1 MCGISGIYK
10 FDKINDNDI
19 VYLKKSVET
28 LKKRGPDNQ
37 GFFNDNT
44 VALGHSRLS
53 VIDISDKANQPITS
67 NDGRYTIVYNGEF
80 YNYINER
87 NNLLSKGYKFI
98 SQSDTEV
105 LLYMYIE
112 YGAGFIEKVN
122 GCFAIAIYDKQN
134 KSLFLARDRMGIK
147 PLYIYNDTEKIIF
160 ASEIK
165 ALLEY
170 GITREIDDTSIY
182 NFFQFNYIPG
192 PQTIFKNINKLTPG
206 SYLIINTEKFIKN
219 RYYSVPENAIN
230 KNLTYVDA
238 QKKLI
243 NLIDNSVKSRLISD
257 VSIGSFLSGGI
268 DSSIITATASKFTKN
283 LNTFSIGYAD
293 EPFFDE
299 TRYAELV
306 ARKFK
311 TNHTTFKLTN
321 ADLFENVFNVLD
333 TFDEPFA
340 DSSALV
346 VYILSKLTKQK
357 VTVAL
362 SGDGADE
369 IFSGYNKHFAHYNAN
384 LSNLRNLIIKNT
396 GFLWNTLPKSRNG
409 KISNQIRKIQ
419 KYSKGLK
426 LGDKERYWA
435 WATIKNEKQAQD
447 LLKFTIDTKDY
458 GRRKREI
465 TEFIT
470 SGDFNKIL
478 FTDTHLVLQND
489 MLTKVDLMSMANS
502 LEVRTPF
509 LDHNIVNFAFSLS
522 VNYKIDKSFK
532 KKILQD
538 AYRDI
543 LPRELYN
550 RPKHGF
556 EVPLLKW
563 LKTDLQD
570 IILQNLLNRD
580 FIESQNIFN
589 YNEIEKIINRLNS
602 NNPQD
607 APAEVW
613 ALIVFQHWWKKY
625 MY

>member
-10 FDKINDNDI
+10 FDKITDNDI
-19 VYLKKSVET
+19 VSVKKSVKT
-28 LKKRGPDNQ
+28 LEKRGPDNS
-37 GFFNDNT
+37 GFFANKT
-44 VALGHSRLS
+44 VAFGHSRLS
-53 VIDISDKANQPITS
+53 VIDVSNKANQPMSDTS
-67 NDGRYTIVYNGEF
+67 GRYTIVYNGEF
-80 YNYINER
+80 YNFKIER
-87 NNLLSKGYKFI
+87 QKLTNKYKFV

-112 YGAGFIEKVN
+112 YGADFIDKVN

-134 KSLFLARDRMGIK
+134 KSLFLARDRMGIN

-170 GITREIDDTSIY
+170 NIPRHIDNTSIY
-182 NFFQFNYIPG
+182 NFFQFNYVPG

-206 SYLIINTEKFIKN
+206 SYLIITPEKFIKN

-243 NLIDNSVKSRLISD
+243 DLIDNSVKSRLISD
-257 VSIGSFLSGGI
+257 VPIGAFLSGGI
-268 DSSIITATASKFTKN
+268 DSSIIVATASKFTKK

-293 EPFFDE
+293 EPFYDE

-306 ARKFK
+306 AKKFK
-311 TNHTTFKLTN
+311 TNHTPFKLTN

-384 LSNLRNLIIKNT
+384 LSNLRNSIIKNT

-419 KYSKGLK
+419 KYNKGLK
-426 LGDKERYWA
+426 LTDKERYWT
-435 WATIKNEKQAQD
+435 WATIKSAKNAQN
-447 LLKFTIDTKDY
+447 LLNLEINQKDY
-458 GRRKREI
+458 DRRKREI

-470 SGDFNKIL
+470 TNDFNQIL
-478 FTDTHLVLQND
+478 FTDTYLVLQND

-509 LDHNIVNFAFSLS
+509 LDHNIVNFAFSLPA
-522 VNYKIDKSFK
+522 NYKIDKSMK

-538 AYRDI
+538 TYRSI
-543 LPRELYN
+543 LPQELYN

-563 LKTDLQD
+563 LKTDLQE
-570 IILQNLLNRD
+570 IISKDLLNRD
-580 FIESQNIFN
+580 FIENQNIFN
-589 YNEIEKIINRLNS
+589 YIEIQNIINRLNS
-602 NNPQD
+602 GSPQD

-625 MY
+625 IH

>member
-10 FDKINDNDI
+10 FDKINDKDI
-19 VYLKKSVET
+19 VNLNKSVKT
-28 LKKRGPDNQ
+28 LKNRGPDNT
-37 GFFNDNT
+37 GYFNDQT
-44 VALGHSRLS
+44 IAMGHSRLS
-53 VIDISDKANQPITS
+53 VIDVSDKANQPIT
-67 NDGRYTIVYNGEF
+67 DATGRYTIVYNGEF
-80 YNYINER
+80 YNFKTER
-87 NNLLSKGYKFI
+87 QKLIGKYNFI

-112 YGAGFIEKVN
+112 YGADFIEKVN
-122 GCFAIAIYDKQN
+122 GCFAIAIYDKQS
-134 KSLFLARDRMGIK
+134 KTLFLARDRMGIK

-170 GITREIDDTSIY
+170 DIPRYIDNTSVY

-192 PQTIFKNINKLTPG
+192 PQTVFKNVNKLTPG
-206 SYLIINTEKFIKN
+206 SYILINDKKFIKN
-219 RYYSVPENAIN
+219 RYYSIPENNID
-230 KNLTYVDA
+230 KNISYAGA
-238 QKKLI
+238 QKTLIKLI
-243 NLIDNSVKSRLISD
+243 DESVKDRLISD
-257 VSIGSFLSGGI
+257 VPIGAFLSGGI
-268 DSSIITATASKFTKN
+268 DSSIIVATASKFTKN

-306 ARKFK
+306 AQKFK

-321 ADLFENVFNVLD
+321 SDLFDNIFNVLD

-340 DSSALV
+340 DSSALA

-384 LSNLRNLIIKNT
+384 LNNTRNALIKNS
-396 GFLWNTLPKSRNG
+396 GFLWNALPKSRNG
-409 KISNQIRKIQ
+409 KLSNQIRKIQ
-419 KYSKGLK
+419 KYNKGLK
-426 LGDKERYWA
+426 LNNKERYWL
-435 WATIKNEKQAQD
+435 WATVKTENNAKE
-447 LLKFTIDTKDY
+447 LLKLTINNKDY
-458 GRRKREI
+458 DRRKREI

-470 SGDFNKIL
+470 SDDFNQIL
-478 FTDTHLVLQND
+478 FTDAHLVLQND
-489 MLTKVDLMSMANS
+489 MLTKVDLMSMTNS

-509 LDHNIVNFAFSLS
+509 LDHNIVNFAFSLPAD
-522 VNYKIDKSFK
+522 YKINKILK

-538 AYRDI
+538 AYRNI
-543 LPRELYN
+543 LPQELYN

-563 LKTDLQD
+563 LKTDLSEIISQD
-570 IILQNLLNRD
+570 LLNRD

-589 YNEIEKIINRLNS
+589 YNEIKRVINKLNS
-602 NNPQD
+602 NNPED
-607 APAEVW
+607 TPAEVW

-625 MY
+625 IY